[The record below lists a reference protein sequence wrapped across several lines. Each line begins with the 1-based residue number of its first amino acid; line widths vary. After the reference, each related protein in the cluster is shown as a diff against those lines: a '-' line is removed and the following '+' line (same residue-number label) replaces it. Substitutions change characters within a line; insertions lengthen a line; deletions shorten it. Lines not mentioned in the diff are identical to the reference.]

1 MEMVRRCGDSSAQ
14 DLNRSSNSQTVAVVT
29 LSSPPGMRDGKRMH
43 NISDA
48 LHRSARTATAA
59 ADPTSNTHRWH
70 IVIAI
75 VATVVP
81 PLSIIVGVAINSH
94 WRYVSALKDYR
105 AERRRSGY
113 AQRRG

>member
-1 MEMVRRCGDSSAQ
+1 MEMMRRWGDSSAQ

-43 NISDA
+43 GICDA
-48 LHRSARTATAA
+48 LHRSAGTATVA

-70 IVIAI
+70 IIIVI

-81 PLSIIVGVAINSH
+81 PLSIIMGTAIHPH
-94 WRYVSALKDYR
+94 WRDMSALKDYR
-105 AERRRSGY
+105 AERRRSG
-113 AQRRG
+113 